1 MSAVSCK
8 ARRVARIIAGA
19 CLLGATLSPAQDG
32 PTAVGNRPSTT
43 SAERV
48 GGLAAQT
55 ATASEQSAQVPEQ
68 KPGRRGQFVIAPLPL
83 SSPALGTGI
92 VPVIGYIFRVSTADK
107 TSPPSMVVA
116 AGLLTNNDSRAFALG
131 GQFYLKENTYRLT
144 AAFGHGNLN
153 YNLYGM
159 GTIAGNTAIKLPL
172 QQKGQIF
179 FAEALRNFGGNF
191 FVGPRFLSGHSVITR
206 RNSTESEVEPP
217 ADLGLQTTLT
227 SLGARL
233 LRDTRPNRFY
243 PTTGM
248 LLDFTSDFFAQAL
261 GSKYSFQSYRVTFN
275 KYGSISPRQVLAFN
289 AFFCATGGQ
298 PPFYGNCI
306 YGTNNEL
313 RGYEAGRFI
322 DRYMIATQLEYRLVL
337 PKRLGLVGFGGI
349 GGVAP
354 GGRVFLRSNNCL
366 PSAGAGARFLLSKQY
381 HVNLRA
387 DFSQGKE
394 GHTFSMGV
402 AEAF

>member
-1 MSAVSCK
+1 MVC
-8 ARRVARIIAGA
+8 VLAGA
-19 CLLGATLSPAQDG
+19 GVLSA
-32 PTAVGNRPSTT
+32 SL
-43 SAERV
+43 S
-48 GGLAAQT
+48 AAQSGAGAGQSGDA
-55 ATASEQSAQVPEQ
+55 ATAPEQSTQEPKQ
-68 KPGRRGQFVIAPLPL
+68 KPSRRGEFVIAPLPI
-83 SSPALGTGI
+83 SSPALGSGI
-92 VPVIGYIFRVSTADK
+92 VPVVAYIFRASTQDK
-107 TSPPSMVVA
+107 TSPPSMVAA
-116 AGLLTNNDSRAFALG
+116 AGLLTNNGSRAVALE
-131 GQFYLKENTYRLT
+131 GQFYLKENTYRFT
-144 AAFGHGNLN
+144 AAYGHGNLN
-153 YNLYGM
+153 YNLYGT
-159 GTIAGNTAIKLPL
+159 GTAAGTAGIKLPL
-172 QQKGQIF
+172 QQAGQIF
-179 FAEALRNFGGNF
+179 FAEGLRHVGRNF
-191 FVGPRFLSGHSVITR
+191 FVGPRFLIGHSVITR
-206 RNSTESEVEPP
+206 RNDSESSVEPP
-217 ADLGLQTTLT
+217 ADVGLETKLT

-233 LRDTRPNRFY
+233 LRDTRPNHFY

-322 DRYMIATQLEYRLVL
+322 DRYMIATQLEYRLEL

-349 GGVAP
+349 GGVGP

-387 DFSQGKE
+387 DFGQGKE
-394 GHTFSMGV
+394 GHTFSMGI